1 MARPLA
7 ALCLAFGVL
16 APAARA
22 EEVFALRSFAS
33 AGHVKSL
40 ELADFDGDGRGDL
53 LEVAFLGLP
62 PDEQREIRVRY
73 QAGDGSF
80 PEQPDWRAPLLPDA
94 ATYDLSDLD
103 SDGAAELLLLRRDR
117 ITSLS
122 LAGRSAALR
131 DLALDGLPV
140 VTVEPDERGLDRL
153 EIARSDLGPAP
164 RLLVPLF
171 GEAAL
176 LASDGALLAR
186 LAVGGRAN
194 YYVPR
199 KTVPLL
205 ADTEIE
211 VYFDHPRMSS
221 GDVDGDG
228 LGDLVVS
235 SRHEIR
241 VFRQR
246 RDHTFANA
254 PDRVIPLRL
263 LSESDHIRYT
273 GSVRCETGNLDGDRR
288 MDLVVSHTSGGIF
301 DARSEARLFLN
312 RGGDWNLDEPD
323 RVIVERGSVSRN
335 LLIDLDADG
344 REELVH
350 VRVPLGVLEVV
361 EILLTRALDAE
372 IALYRTGEDGALARD
387 PFFSRKLDVPISL
400 ERQTSLGFV
409 PTMDADL
416 NGDGL
421 RDLLDSGGGGSLVI
435 HLGGGEAPYRERVE
449 QEDVDTGGRVA
460 FGDLDA
466 DGLTD
471 LAIYDPRRP
480 GAPIRLGLNRG
491 VLPGTRRGASWI
503 APAED

>member
-1 MARPLA
+1 
-7 ALCLAFGVL
+7 
-16 APAARA
+16 
-22 EEVFALRSFAS
+22 
-33 AGHVKSL
+33 
-40 ELADFDGDGRGDL
+40 
-53 LEVAFLGLP
+53 
-62 PDEQREIRVRY
+62 
-73 QAGDGSF
+73 
-80 PEQPDWRAPLLPDA
+80 
-94 ATYDLSDLD
+94 
-103 SDGAAELLLLRRDR
+103 
-117 ITSLS
+117 
-122 LAGRSAALR
+122 
-131 DLALDGLPV
+131 
-140 VTVEPDERGLDRL
+140 
-153 EIARSDLGPAP
+153 
-164 RLLVPLF
+164 
-171 GEAAL
+171 
-176 LASDGALLAR
+176 
-186 LAVGGRAN
+186 
-194 YYVPR
+194 
-199 KTVPLL
+199 
-205 ADTEIE
+205 
-211 VYFDHPRMSS
+211 
-221 GDVDGDG
+221 
-228 LGDLVVS
+228 
-235 SRHEIR
+235 
-241 VFRQR
+241 
-246 RDHTFANA
+246 
-254 PDRVIPLRL
+254 
-263 LSESDHIRYT
+263 
-273 GSVRCETGNLDGDRR
+273 